1 MCIFFET
8 VDVDVDGDVNL
19 TIAVND
25 RAVPS
30 VEYARE
36 LAYHAQSEAYL
47 AHCVEARKA
56 ARRQAELANSIYY
69 S

>member
-1 MCIFFET
+1 MCLIIEDF
-8 VDVDVDGDVNL
+8 DGDINLDL
-19 TIAVND
+19 TITMND

-47 AHCVEARKA
+47 AHCAEARKA
-56 ARRQAELANSIYY
+56 ARQQAELANELYY
-69 S
+69 SY